1 MTETIVAR
9 VNMAAKTMPGYA
21 SSIINILEADDK
33 VIPLKDTQ
41 TILNRLKPNEWT
53 TLLIQD
59 PTGYEV
65 VKVLNFQGN
74 IAIERGLSGTTP
86 KRFPV
91 GSCVTFS
98 PSDELLKALVCE
110 TDCCPEGED
119 KNYGTVATAPSSV
132 ALEIAPN
139 TVIGGVSS
147 VLGEPTGFML
157 INGKK
162 VPYYEG

>member
-21 SSIINILEADDK
+21 SSLINILEADDK

-59 PTGYEV
+59 PIGYEV

-98 PSDELLKALVCE
+98 PSDELLKALACE

-132 ALEIAPN
+132 ALETAPN
-139 TVIGGVSS
+139 TVIGGASAI
-147 VLGEPTGFML
+147 LGEPTGFML

>member
-21 SSIINILEADDK
+21 SSLTNILEADDK

-110 TDCCPEGED
+110 TDCCADGED

-139 TVIGGVSS
+139 TVIGGASAI
-147 VLGEPTGFML
+147 LGEPTGFML

>member
-1 MTETIVAR
+1 
-9 VNMAAKTMPGYA
+9 MAAKTMPGYA
-21 SSIINILEADDK
+21 SSLINILEADDK

-65 VKVLNFQGN
+65 IKMLNFQGN

-98 PSDELLKALVCE
+98 PSDELLKALACE
-110 TDCCPEGED
+110 SDCCPEGED

-139 TVIGGVSS
+139 TVIGGASA

>member
-21 SSIINILEADDK
+21 SSLTNILEADDK

-53 TLLIQD
+53 TMLVQD

-65 VKVLNFQGN
+65 IKVLNFQGN

-98 PSDELLKALVCE
+98 PSDELLKAIICE
-110 TDCCPEGED
+110 TDCCPDGED

>member
-9 VNMAAKTMPGYA
+9 VNMAAKTMTGYA
-21 SSIINILEADDK
+21 SSLTNILEADDK

-53 TLLIQD
+53 TMLVQD

-65 VKVLNFQGN
+65 IKVLNFQGN

-98 PSDELLKALVCE
+98 PSDELLKAIICE
-110 TDCCPEGED
+110 TDCCPDGED

>member
-1 MTETIVAR
+1 M
-9 VNMAAKTMPGYA
+9 
-21 SSIINILEADDK
+21 
-33 VIPLKDTQ
+33 
-41 TILNRLKPNEWT
+41 
-53 TLLIQD
+53 
-59 PTGYEV
+59 
-65 VKVLNFQGN
+65 
-74 IAIERGLSGTTP
+74 SGTTP

-98 PSDELLKALVCE
+98 PSDELLKALACE

-139 TVIGGVSS
+139 TVIGGASAI
-147 VLGEPTGFML
+147 LGEPTGFML

>member
-21 SSIINILEADDK
+21 SSLINILEADDK

-53 TLLIQD
+53 TMLIQD

-65 VKVLNFQGN
+65 IKVLNFQGN

-110 TDCCPEGED
+110 TDCCPDGED

-132 ALEIAPN
+132 ALETAPN
-139 TVIGGVSS
+139 TVIGGASAI
-147 VLGEPTGFML
+147 LGEPTGFML

>member
-119 KNYGTVATAPSSV
+119 KNYGTVATSPSSV

>member
-1 MTETIVAR
+1 MTETIAAR

-21 SSIINILEADDK
+21 SSLTNILEADDK

-65 VKVLNFQGN
+65 IKVLNFQGN

-86 KRFPV
+86 KRFPI

-110 TDCCPEGED
+110 TDCCPDGED

>member
-1 MTETIVAR
+1 MV
-9 VNMAAKTMPGYA
+9 AKTMPGYA
-21 SSIINILEADDK
+21 SSLTNILEADDK

-53 TLLIQD
+53 TMLIQD

-65 VKVLNFQGN
+65 IKVLNFQGN

-86 KRFPV
+86 KRFPI

-98 PSDELLKALVCE
+98 PSDELLKALICD

>member
-1 MTETIVAR
+1 
-9 VNMAAKTMPGYA
+9 MAAKTMPGYA
-21 SSIINILEADDK
+21 SSLTNILEADDK

-53 TLLIQD
+53 TMLVQD

-65 VKVLNFQGN
+65 IKVLNFQGN

-98 PSDELLKALVCE
+98 PSDELLKAIICE
-110 TDCCPEGED
+110 TDCCPGGED

>member
-1 MTETIVAR
+1 
-9 VNMAAKTMPGYA
+9 MAAKTIPGYA

-139 TVIGGVSS
+139 TVIGGASAI
-147 VLGEPTGFML
+147 LGEPTGFML

>member
-21 SSIINILEADDK
+21 SSLTNILEADDK

-65 VKVLNFQGN
+65 IKVLNFQGN

-132 ALEIAPN
+132 ALEVAPN

>member
-21 SSIINILEADDK
+21 SSLTNILEADDK

-65 VKVLNFQGN
+65 IKVLNFQGN

>member
-1 MTETIVAR
+1 
-9 VNMAAKTMPGYA
+9 MAVKTMPGYA
-21 SSIINILEADDK
+21 SSLNNVLEADDK

-41 TILNRLKPNEWT
+41 TILNRLKPKEWT

-59 PTGYEV
+59 TVGYEV

-98 PSDELLKALVCE
+98 PSDELLKALACE
-110 TDCCPEGED
+110 TDCCEEGED
-119 KNYGTVATAPSSV
+119 KTYGDAAEPPTKVELEAAPHTVV
-132 ALEIAPN
+132 
-139 TVIGGVSS
+139 GGVGAI
-147 VLGEPTGFML
+147 LGEPTGFML

>member
-1 MTETIVAR
+1 
-9 VNMAAKTMPGYA
+9 MAAKTMPGYA
-21 SSIINILEADDK
+21 SSLINILEADDK

-65 VKVLNFQGN
+65 IKVLNFQGN
-74 IAIERGLSGTTP
+74 IASERGLSGTTP

-98 PSDELLKALVCE
+98 PSDELLKALACE
-110 TDCCPEGED
+110 SDCCPEGED

-139 TVIGGVSS
+139 TVIGGASA

>member
-1 MTETIVAR
+1 
-9 VNMAAKTMPGYA
+9 MAAKTMPGYA
-21 SSIINILEADDK
+21 SSLTNILEADDK

-162 VPYYEG
+162 VPYSEG